1 MISLAVTGGI
11 GSGKSYVCRLL
22 EERGIPVFYIDDE
35 AKIEMRKNPD
45 IHAELR
51 RLIGHDV
58 IDNQGKI
65 VKARIADFI
74 CQGEA
79 NAAAVNK
86 IVHPRVRER
95 MHRWLEQGG
104 RNASHCQKDK
114 DLHAQSPIDT
124 AQSPIDTKDE
134 NHSMRIVA
142 VECALLFEAGWE
154 KDVDKVA
161 TVSAPEN
168 VRVRRI
174 MQRDNISESKALE
187 WIHLQMPQE
196 EKERRSQ
203 FVILNDGRADLSSQI
218 DEMIDCLRH

>member
-1 MISLAVTGGI
+1 
-11 GSGKSYVCRLL
+11 
-22 EERGIPVFYIDDE
+22 
-35 AKIEMRKNPD
+35 
-45 IHAELR
+45 
-51 RLIGHDV
+51 
-58 IDNQGKI
+58 
-65 VKARIADFI
+65 
-74 CQGEA
+74 
-79 NAAAVNK
+79 
-86 IVHPRVRER
+86 
-95 MHRWLEQGG
+95 
-104 RNASHCQKDK
+104 
-114 DLHAQSPIDT
+114 
-124 AQSPIDTKDE
+124 
-134 NHSMRIVA
+134 MRIVA

-218 DEMIDCLRH
+218 DEMTDCLRH

>member
-1 MISLAVTGGI
+1 MERNDVISLAVTGGI

-22 EERGIPVFYIDDE
+22 EERGIPVFYTDDE
-35 AKIEMRKNPD
+35 AKMEMRENPD
-45 IHAELR
+45 IHTGLR
-51 RLIGHDV
+51 QLIGDDV
-58 IDNQGKI
+58 IDGQGNI
-65 VKARIADFI
+65 VKARIANFI

-95 MHRWLEQGG
+95 LHRWLELGG
-104 RNASHCQKDK
+104 RYTRDCHEDK
-114 DLHAQSPIDT
+114 DCPDQSPIE
-124 AQSPIDTKDE
+124 TKEE
-134 NHSMRIVA
+134 NHSTRIVA

-174 MQRDNISESKALE
+174 MQRDNIPESKALE

-203 FVILNDGRADLSSQI
+203 FVIINDGRAGLSFQI
-218 DEMIDCLRH
+218 DKMIDSLRY

>member
-22 EERGIPVFYIDDE
+22 EERGIPVFYTDDE
-35 AKIEMRKNPD
+35 AKIEMRENPD

-104 RNASHCQKDK
+104 RNMRDCHKNRDCR
-114 DLHAQSPIDT
+114 

-134 NHSMRIVA
+134 NNSMRIVA

-154 KDVDKVA
+154 KDVNKVA

-203 FVILNDGRADLSSQI
+203 FVIINDGRADVSKQI
-218 DEMIDCLRH
+218 DEIINLIASAFFCP